1 MNYLL
6 LETNFCSLCTVLDL
20 IINGCC
26 NICCFKFLLNTTKK
40 HQRRHVGFIKNNKIG
55 WRVVMWLIKTN
66 DNWCLLLFLHFPAL
80 RSNILITLFLF
91 NEIYCQSTPAAT
103 VYLSSSP
110 LNQAHLVYF
119 PNYRSS
125 FHLCGLPLHYS
136 TLEQETF
143 SSLEISSSPLSP
155 RIIWIYDVE
164 HIHTRLV

>member
-1 MNYLL
+1 M
-6 LETNFCSLCTVLDL
+6 V
-20 IINGCC
+20 
-26 NICCFKFLLNTTKK
+26 
-40 HQRRHVGFIKNNKIG
+40 QKIRP
-55 WRVVMWLIKTN
+55 RVVIWVPSSTPPVVLLGPSKQPMRRPSIKKSVTYV
-66 DNWCLLLFLHFPAL
+66 

-91 NEIYCQSTPAAT
+91 NEIYCRSTPAAT

-110 LNQAHLVYF
+110 LNQAHFVYF

-155 RIIWIYDVE
+155 RIIWIYV
-164 HIHTRLV
+164 